1 MLWAMGKEPSSGTP
15 EGSGLIQNDPSV
27 LLRKPSRADTLVA
40 LLTPCLGPSEV
51 EVLTSFVLT

>member
-1 MLWAMGKEPSSGTP
+1 MLWAMGKELSSGTP

-27 LLRKPSRADTLVA
+27 LLGQPSQAGTLLE